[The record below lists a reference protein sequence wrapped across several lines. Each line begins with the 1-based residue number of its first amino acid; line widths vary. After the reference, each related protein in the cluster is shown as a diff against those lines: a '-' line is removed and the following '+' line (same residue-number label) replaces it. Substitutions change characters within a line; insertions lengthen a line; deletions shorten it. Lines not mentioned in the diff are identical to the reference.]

1 MRSSLILIGLLVALT
16 GKFLAL
22 PTSIR
27 LDTADR
33 NRDGRPDR
41 WQYYDSQNVLL
52 RQSLDTNF
60 DGRSDVQESFANRH
74 LVRRESDR
82 NFDDRVDLI
91 EEFDPASGEHTRS
104 LVDVDFDGRA
114 DLLVLFA
121 NGEPVFSEWAPSG
134 SGLQDAT
141 ALASP
146 PQPRSDDESLQ
157 TVADPFTGTERV
169 QSTVPRIEHDSGS
182 AETRSIASAPQ
193 PFDFDREVVQRLTER
208 RTALLSRRIQ
218 TSRPR
223 GPPAGCLL

>member
-1 MRSSLILIGLLVALT
+1 MRSSLILVGLLVALT

-33 NRDGRPDR
+33 NHDGRADR

-52 RQSLDTNF
+52 RQSIDTNF

-121 NGEPVFSEWAPSG
+121 HGQPVFSEWAPAESG
-134 SGLQDAT
+134 WQNVS
-141 ALASP
+141 ALTP
-146 PQPRSDDESLQ
+146 PPTPRSGDDSLQ
-157 TVADPFTGTERV
+157 TVADPFAGTERW
-169 QSTVPRIEHDSGS
+169 QSSAPPIAHDTSS
-182 AETRSIASAPQ
+182 AETRSITVAPQ
-193 PFDFDREVVQRLTER
+193 PFDVGRNIIQRLAEP
-208 RTALLSRRIQ
+208 RTALLSRGIQ
-218 TSRPR
+218 SSHPR
-223 GPPAGCLL
+223 GPPITHLS